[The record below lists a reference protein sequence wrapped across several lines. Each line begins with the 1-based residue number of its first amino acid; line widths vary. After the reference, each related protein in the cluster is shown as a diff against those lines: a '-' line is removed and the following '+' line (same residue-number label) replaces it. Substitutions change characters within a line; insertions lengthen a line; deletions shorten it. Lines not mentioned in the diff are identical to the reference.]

1 MPSLTVGGSGA
12 LYIVISGACV
22 GFLAGLSVSPVAG
35 ALLSTVTALV
45 VGVTS
50 TLAGVQIS
58 KAGSDAFKS
67 DGSRVT
73 VSALPGALLVVG
85 IVVGSTI
92 GIYTR
97 THDWLGAHA
106 AGRQPGKMQDA
117 GVLYSAP
124 TSECSD
130 WHGIEDESA
139 LRANL
144 IGSKTVNGIPRL
156 LPVVESCGNKQCL
169 EAVVEL
175 LCAR

>member
-1 MPSLTVGGSGA
+1 MPSLKVSGSGA

-45 VGVTS
+45 VGITS
-50 TLAGVQIS
+50 TLAGVQITNPNNDAS
-58 KAGSDAFKS
+58 KSP
-67 DGSRVT
+67 GSRVT
-73 VSALPGALLVVG
+73 VSALPAAVLVVG
-85 IVVGSTI
+85 IVVGSII

-97 THDWLGAHA
+97 THDWLGARS
-106 AGRQPGKMQDA
+106 AGQQAGNVQDA
-117 GVLYSAP
+117 GVLYSGQ

-130 WHGIEDESA
+130 WRGIEDESA

-144 IGSKTVNGIPRL
+144 IGSKTVKGVPKL
-156 LPVVESCGNKQCL
+156 LNVVQSCGNKPCL

-175 LCAR
+175 LCAK